1 MRRRP
6 RRSRSAAKPSSE
18 NGGSST
24 ALSPTASMRQETACS
39 PSRACRRANG
49 AACAPPTLSSVCT
62 RNSSDGSRHK
72 PFCRQ
77 PTPLRC
83 CSGRCWPQD
92 RSTCARSM
100 VGRPSPQNQSI
111 SRLNLLPETILSCSR
126 RMRQTE
132 FQPHSGRH
140 HRLRHL
146 GHKGNEL
153 FELMCAFSQR
163 GLKSQGDRTAGL
175 AVLIYLFEICD
186 VFEK

>member
-6 RRSRSAAKPSSE
+6 RRSRSAARPSSE

-62 RNSSDGSRHK
+62 RNSSDGSRPK

-111 SRLNLLPETILSCSR
+111 SRLTLLPETILSCSR

-140 HRLRHL
+140 LEPLAYRRDREL
-146 GHKGNEL
+146 GIQQGYYPVGN
-153 FELMCAFSQR
+153 
-163 GLKSQGDRTAGL
+163 GLGFFVDPIKTAISNDTPRNGD
-175 AVLIYLFEICD
+175 E
-186 VFEK
+186 